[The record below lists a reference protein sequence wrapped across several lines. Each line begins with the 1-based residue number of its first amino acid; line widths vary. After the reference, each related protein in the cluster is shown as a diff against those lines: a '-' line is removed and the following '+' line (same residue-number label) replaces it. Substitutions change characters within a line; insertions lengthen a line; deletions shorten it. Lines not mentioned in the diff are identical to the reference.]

1 MDYNII
7 FIVLL
12 VLLILYLYKD
22 TFLNKTYREKFES
35 SSTPSVNLDQ
45 QIGSIIVNNYNSIP
59 DMKSLKKFV
68 LNKLQINGIDIEEKK
83 SNIYTLFNTKFR
95 ERLQVEVN
103 QKLKEQE
110 IINSNNDKKINDYIK
125 MIFATSAYKDS
136 EGEDVIPSAIELV
149 SLIKD
154 LLDSSKTHDTS
165 NLQYRLLEEQAQQN
179 TYNGTTKDPTSDF
192 KLQNTMENL
201 HKTLREKLGDI
212 TPEMEQQ
219 IDTILSGSNLP
230 DYLNNDDIKQIL
242 EQINTH
248 KSGKSNYPAGDSSID
263 VSSLKQTIIDS
274 MKDKYQKYKK
284 TYKDPSFYDV
294 IKMLY
299 DLDLFKEFEDNFETI
314 EDKQILYRLILGD
327 KMVSDPSNKE
337 NWIHA
342 TNFDKYLRK
351 NIRQNGWKEFS
362 DAYPGQDLDTLDTLE
377 FERIQEW
384 KKKNRPL
391 NAFDKSMLELSE
403 KDEVKYLDEDST
415 DECGL
420 DQKCYN
426 EPATIISK
434 NVFDFETLFGN
445 TQREPN
451 PNQTYQEKTSSK
463 DNYEKLLQMQQ
474 KILTSLNKVVKNMSE
489 DKHYSIDFD

>member
-1 MDYNII
+1 MDYNFI
-7 FIVLL
+7 FIGLL

-22 TFLNKTYREKFES
+22 TFLNKAYRENFEN
-35 SSTPSVNLDQ
+35 PSVNLNQ
-45 QIGSIIVNNYNSIP
+45 QIGSIIVKNYTSIP
-59 DMKSLKKFV
+59 DIKKLKKIV

-83 SNIYTLFNTKFR
+83 SKINTLFDKKFR

-103 QKLKEQE
+103 QKLKDQE
-110 IINSNNDKKINDYIK
+110 IINSNNETKINDYIK

-136 EGEDVIPSAIELV
+136 TGEDVIPSAIELV

-154 LLDSSKTHDTS
+154 LLDSEKTHDPS
-165 NLQYRLLEEQAQQN
+165 NLQYRLLEEQAQLN
-179 TYNGTTKDPTSDF
+179 TYSETTKDP
-192 KLQNTMENL
+192 KLQNSMENL
-201 HKTLREKLGDI
+201 HKTLREQLGDI
-212 TPEMEQQ
+212 TPEMEQH

-230 DYLNNDDIKQIL
+230 DYLSNDDIKQVL
-242 EQINTH
+242 EQISTH
-248 KSGKSNYPAGDSSID
+248 KSGKSYPAGNSSID
-263 VSSLKQTIIDS
+263 LLSLKHTIKDS

-284 TYKDPSFYDV
+284 TDKDPSFHEV
-294 IKMLY
+294 IQMLY

-314 EDKQILYRLILGD
+314 EEKQVLYRLILGD

-337 NWIHA
+337 KWIHA

-351 NIRQNGWKEFS
+351 NIRQNGWKEFA

-377 FERIQEW
+377 FERIQKW

-403 KDEVKYLDEDST
+403 KEDVEYLDEDST

-420 DQKCYN
+420 DEKCYN

-434 NVFDFETLFGN
+434 NVFDFDTLFGN
-445 TQREPN
+445 TQRDPN
-451 PNQTYQEKTSSK
+451 PNQTYQEKKTINK
-463 DNYEKLLQMQQ
+463 DNYEKLLHIQQ
-474 KILTSLNKVVKNMSE
+474 KILTSLNKVVNNMSE